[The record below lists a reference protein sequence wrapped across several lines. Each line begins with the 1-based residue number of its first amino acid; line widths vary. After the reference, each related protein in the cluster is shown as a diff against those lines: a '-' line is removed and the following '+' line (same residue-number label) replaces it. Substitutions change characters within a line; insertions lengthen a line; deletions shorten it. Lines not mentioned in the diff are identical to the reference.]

1 MNTSNTDDK
10 VVLPKLIE
18 WLIIDDA
25 NCDRFALVLGT
36 IMLTIIVARLVWS

>member
-10 VVLPKLIE
+10 VVLPRMIE
-18 WLIIDDA
+18 WLVIDDA

-36 IMLTIIVARLVWS
+36 IMLAIIIGRIVWS